1 MAVQFVFYY
10 CSQTT
15 ACFIVNKPVF
25 NVLDVIC
32 NKNQQGHM
40 LEDLRHYSLNIL
52 KLFIGKY
59 KFSVNVCGRLLQ
71 I

>member
-1 MAVQFVFYY
+1 MQFVFYY
-10 CSQTT
+10 CSQRT
-15 ACFIVNKPVF
+15 ACFIVNKHVF
-25 NVLDVIC
+25 NALDVIC

-59 KFSVNVCGRLLQ
+59 KFSVNVCGILLQ